1 MDVSDAD
8 KRSTDIDALLPNG
21 CELMSYVDGSG
32 TSRIRTQCAVIVRN
46 GGQSSST
53 PNSLAAGFESN
64 VNITGTS
71 TTSVPAAAS
80 TTVTDALLTHG
91 KYLICLF
98 KPTVYCVHWFF
109 DSLLT
114 R

>member
-8 KRSTDIDALLPNG
+8 KKSTDIDALLPNG

-53 PNSLAAGFESN
+53 PNSLAVGFESN
-64 VNITGTS
+64 VRISGAS
-71 TTSVPAAAS
+71 ATSVPAAAS
-80 TTVTDALLTHG
+80 TTVTDPLLTHG
-91 KYLICLF
+91 KYLLICIS
-98 KPTVYCVHWFF
+98 KHTVYCVHWFF
-109 DSLLT
+109 DS
-114 R
+114 